1 MLSKN
6 SVPDPPPFVSDLQDA
21 NKKYFF
27 LYFFCLLPYFMK
39 VYLHHS
45 SKIISHKEVTKSR
58 IKGFSY
64 YFSLIME
71 GSGIHTVPLT
81 NGSGSGMPKTLRII
95 RIRYTV

>member
-27 LYFFCLLPYFMK
+27 SLFFCLLPYFMK

-45 SKIISHKEVTKSR
+45 SKIISHKEVTK
-58 IKGFSY
+58 K
-64 YFSLIME
+64 
-71 GSGIHTVPLT
+71 VD
-81 NGSGSGMPKTLRII
+81 
-95 RIRYTV
+95 